1 MSFAEPVHLN
11 PDYLQ
16 LIYRFKQWLIALG
29 YCDQT
34 VYILPQ
40 SIIAML
46 YYFESVDL
54 FNPKA
59 ISNDFIKLYYDKLK
73 QRPNKRTGEALSPNT
88 LNKELQA
95 IYKFS
100 EFLNL
105 NQITRE
111 AALEIPREKKKDV
124 HIDILTIDEI
134 TALFKLG
141 DNFNPKSIDFAI
153 FLRNR
158 AMLSI
163 FYSCALRRNE
173 GYHLDIDDILLD
185 ENMIYVKHGKNNTE
199 RLVPIT
205 EASKNNLLAYLEIGR
220 PMLCTNNRQRAFFLN
235 YRSRRLNGQSFLNN
249 LKKMIQNSG
258 VQSMMNKKIGIH
270 SLRHSI
276 ASHLLE
282 NGVSLK
288 KIALFLGHKSLES
301 TQIYTHLIH
310 ESNELSF

>member
-1 MSFAEPVHLN
+1 MSFAKPIYLN
-11 PDYLQ
+11 SNYLQ
-16 LIYRFKQWLIALG
+16 LLYRFKQWLIALG
-29 YCDQT
+29 YSDQT

-40 SIIAML
+40 SIINML
-46 YYFESVDL
+46 YYFESINLV
-54 FNPKA
+54 NPKA
-59 ISNDFIKLYYDKLK
+59 ISNKFIKLYYHKLK
-73 QRPNKRTGEALSPNT
+73 NRPNKRNGKALSPNT

-105 NQITRE
+105 NQITHE
-111 AALEIPREKKKDV
+111 AELDIPREKKKDV
-124 HIDILTIDEI
+124 QIDILTIEEI

-141 DNFNPKSIDFAI
+141 DNFDPRSIDFAI

-173 GYHLDIDDILLD
+173 GYHLDIGDVLFDD
-185 ENMIYVKHGKNNTE
+185 NMIYVKHGKNNTE
-199 RLVPIT
+199 RLVPFT
-205 EASKNNLLAYLEIGR
+205 ETTKNNLLSYVEIGR
-220 PMLCTNNRQRAFFLN
+220 PMFCTNNRQHAFFLN
-235 YRSRRLNGQSFLNN
+235 YRAGRLNGQSFLNN
-249 LKKMIQNSG
+249 LKNMIEKCAMP
-258 VQSMMNKKIGIH
+258 SMMNKRIGIH

-282 NGVSLK
+282 KGVSLK